1 MCQNLKIMIKDRF
14 GDCESFGYQYEFIPD
29 KYSNF
34 DISSYVCPKNS
45 LNNGKNKI
53 NDDLNEPYDD
63 SHCFINKN
71 ENNIK
76 SNNEL
81 TAPISYHSVKNS
93 DIKEQNKNINNVEIN
108 KEENDVIEKKKG
120 RKAKDDN
127 RKVEHTRDKP
137 DNMMRKIKT
146 YFMNFLNEYL
156 NKSLKFTYRRFL
168 KITTEVNENLKT
180 DFNIDLMKMTI
191 KEIYEKFP
199 LNKRY
204 NPGKNPNY
212 ILIKQIYENGDEKE
226 ALRILNSKYI
236 DILDEFRNNY
246 LKKFNMD
253 LLKKLKIKEL
263 TEKDKKYF
271 EKLNDLLFQYE
282 EWFELKNQK
291 KPRKSH

>member
-1 MCQNLKIMIKDRF
+1 MFGERFDDYEPF
-14 GDCESFGYQYEFIPD
+14 GDQYESLSD
-29 KYSNF
+29 EYSNIG
-34 DISSYVCPKNS
+34 ISSQFYPENS
-45 LNNGKNKI
+45 FYNTKNKMD
-53 NDDLNEPYDD
+53 DDLNESCDD
-63 SHCFINKN
+63 SHYFINKN

-81 TAPISYHSVKNS
+81 TAPTSPDTMKNT
-93 DIKEQNKNINNVEIN
+93 DNKEQNKIINNVEIN

-253 LLKKLKIKEL
+253 LIKKLKTKEL
-263 TEKDKKYF
+263 SENDKQYF
-271 EKLNDLLFQYE
+271 EKLNDLLFRYE

>member
-1 MCQNLKIMIKDRF
+1 MFGERF
-14 GDCESFGYQYEFIPD
+14 DDYESFGDQYESLSD
-29 KYSNF
+29 EYSNIG
-34 DISSYVCPKNS
+34 ISSQFYPENS
-45 LNNGKNKI
+45 FYNKKNKI
-53 NDDLNEPYDD
+53 DDDLNESCDD
-63 SHCFINKN
+63 SHYFINKN

-81 TAPISYHSVKNS
+81 TAPTSPDTMKNT
-93 DIKEQNKNINNVEIN
+93 DNKEQNKIINNVEIN

-236 DILDEFRNNY
+236 DILDEFRNTY

-263 TEKDKKYF
+263 TENDKKYF

>member
-1 MCQNLKIMIKDRF
+1 MFGERFDDYEPF
-14 GDCESFGYQYEFIPD
+14 GDQYESLSD
-29 KYSNF
+29 EYSNIG
-34 DISSYVCPKNS
+34 ISSQFYPENS
-45 LNNGKNKI
+45 FYNNKNKMD
-53 NDDLNEPYDD
+53 DDLNESCDD
-63 SHCFINKN
+63 SHYFINKN

-81 TAPISYHSVKNS
+81 TAPTSPDTMKNT
-93 DIKEQNKNINNVEIN
+93 DNKEQNKIINNVEIN

-236 DILDEFRNNY
+236 DILDEFRNTY

-263 TEKDKKYF
+263 TENDKKYF